1 MSKLWRGHIIQNDI
15 KRSRLSSK
23 TRSRSQ
29 RHNSLT
35 SDDRRTHNFQETP
48 YGSAPAR
55 IPSPLADALEH
66 SGLPEVCYGS
76 VNSVGDSI
84 EVQRHLP
91 PPGGNVKMPSVLVKS
106 ASYGERS
113 RSSSSCTVSSGKY
126 CSVSRGNIWTQT
138 ACVHVVAILDNVFMR
153 AFKGLFQV
161 LPRPFCLSW
170 LSRGISGAFPDHFGT
185 FLFSRLADVKK
196 EPY

>member
-1 MSKLWRGHIIQNDI
+1 MSKLWRGYIIQNDI

-35 SDDRRTHNFQETP
+35 SEDLRTHNFPETP

-76 VNSVGDSI
+76 VNSIEDSI
-84 EVQRHLP
+84 EVHKHRL
-91 PPGGNVKMPSVLVKS
+91 GGQVKMPSVLVKS

-113 RSSSSCTVSSGKY
+113 RSSSSCTLSSGKY
-126 CSVSRGNIWTQT
+126 FTVSRLDTRTQT
-138 ACVHVVAILDNVFMR
+138 AYTWSCYFGQCLYEGLQGPFSSFSTSVLVILTVY
-153 AFKGLFQV
+153 
-161 LPRPFCLSW
+161 
-170 LSRGISGAFPDHFGT
+170 T
-185 FLFSRLADVKK
+185 TK
-196 EPY
+196 EGF